1 MATRIGQSLRPMRA
15 GALAAL
21 GILLCAVA
29 ARAQDEYRQTPQVT
43 EDQIALGFLLG
54 RYVTPVT
61 CKKADGTTV
70 ELESS
75 IGVKLAPESGGGNA
89 AKITFFGIDV
99 PDLVYCYNLIEKR
112 VLDRRGSLLVHFQS
126 FNRPDKGVA
135 DFKLAAKRG
144 ALEYPSHSGE
154 VLERPLGSEGTGEP
168 RKLSFSGGGSKVVVD
183 AVAAGSDGAKLLA
196 VYGPVDPARAN
207 APDAR
212 KQLTLRFFPKDA
224 EPFVVYVMDETRQRK

>member
-1 MATRIGQSLRPMRA
+1 MRV
-15 GALAAL
+15 GALVAL
-21 GILLCAVA
+21 GILLCAA
-29 ARAQDEYRQTPQVT
+29 ASRAQDEYTAPPKVT

-61 CKKADGTTV
+61 CKKADGTTL

-99 PDLVYCYNLIEKR
+99 PDLAYCYNLVEKR
-112 VLDRRGSLLVHFQS
+112 VLDRRGSLLVHFQT
-126 FNRPDKGVA
+126 FNRPDKGIA

-144 ALEYPSHSGE
+144 ALEYPAHSGA
-154 VLERPLGSEGTGEP
+154 VTERPLGSESPGEP
-168 RKLSFSGGGSKVVVD
+168 RKLSFDGGDSKVVVD
-183 AVAAGSDGAKLLA
+183 AISAGSDGAKLLA
-196 VYGPVDPARAN
+196 VYGSVDPARAN

-212 KQLTLRFFPKDA
+212 KQLTLRFVPKEG